1 MKKYYE
7 LKGVDPFTKIPL
19 TFHITQ
25 GLEDPEF

>member
-7 LKGVDPFTKIPL
+7 LKEVDPFTKIPL